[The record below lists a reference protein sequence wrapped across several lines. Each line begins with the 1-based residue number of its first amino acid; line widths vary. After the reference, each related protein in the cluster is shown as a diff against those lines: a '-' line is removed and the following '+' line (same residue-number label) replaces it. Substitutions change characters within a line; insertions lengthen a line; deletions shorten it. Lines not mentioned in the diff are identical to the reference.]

1 MAADSSRPAPPPP
14 ADEKLPPLGVFGKY
28 RLDRIVGRGGMAV
41 VYDARDLTLD
51 RRVALKVLFNR
62 KTERP
67 RQALQE
73 WQRFVQE
80 ARVGANLPKHPAIC
94 TLYEA
99 GVIEDR
105 RYLAMEFVEG
115 RPFGDWRHA
124 GAPLREQVRVL
135 RDVALAV
142 HSAHEQGVLHRDL
155 KPANI
160 LVDSAGRP
168 FITDFGLA
176 KNLEASGA
184 ISLTPSGFV
193 VGSPAYMSPE
203 QARGRDDLDRRTDV
217 YALGAI
223 LYEVLTGRPPVE
235 GKGPVEMLSKV
246 VDGAIDPP
254 SERARKLGLPPP
266 DPGLEAICRKAMAP
280 DPEKRYTTA
289 EAMAADLGRWLGES
303 PSPSRRRGSRAAW
316 AAAAGALALL
326 AALVPLLPS
335 SSRHARRHALLVVGA
350 SARMNAPDTAIR
362 TRLNG
367 LGFAVTVVDAG
378 LLVPAD
384 VEEKGLIAL
393 APSLPGKDF
402 AEAERF
408 AALPV
413 PILCAGPDLWDALG
427 MTLGA
432 AEAER
437 NDAER
442 PTEAE
447 IRTPGG
453 TSAGGGSLRSRAI
466 LPASRCRPAGPA
478 CGRRSR
484 CGLGPGRSGPA
495 ARLRL
500 SERSG
505 HETPDGARAAGG
517 ISFPRGSRGSSRRG
531 RLGALRR
538 GGALV
543 PVAGTVGQTLC
554 FGLRS
559 L

>member
-1 MAADSSRPAPPPP
+1 VAADPSRPAPPPP
-14 ADEKLPPLGVFGKY
+14 PDEKLPPLGVFGKY

-67 RQALQE
+67 KQALEE

-80 ARVGANLPKHPAIC
+80 ARVGANLPKHPGIC
-94 TLYEA
+94 MLYEA
-99 GVIEDR
+99 GVIDDR

-115 RPFGDWRHA
+115 RPFGDWRHG

-176 KNLEASGA
+176 KNLAASGA

-246 VDGAIDPP
+246 VDGAIDAP
-254 SERARKLGLPPP
+254 SERARRLGLPPP
-266 DPGLEAICRKAMAP
+266 DPELEAICRKAMAP
-280 DPEKRYTTA
+280 DPEKRYATA
-289 EAMAADLGRWLGES
+289 EEMAADLGRWLGEAPRS
-303 PSPSRRRGSRAAW
+303 SRGRGRRAAW
-316 AAAAGALALL
+316 AAAAAGALALL
-326 AALVPLLPS
+326 AALAALLPS
-335 SSRHARRHALLVVGA
+335 SSSREARRHALLVVGA

-378 LLVPAD
+378 ILVPAD
-384 VEEKGLIAL
+384 VEDKGLIAL
-393 APSLPGKDF
+393 APSLQGKDF

-413 PILCAGPDLWDALG
+413 PILCAGPDLWDILG

-432 AEAER
+432 PEAEPD
-437 NDAER
+437 DAEH
-442 PTEAE
+442 PTEAQ
-447 IRTPGG
+447 IRTP
-453 TSAGGGSLRSRAI
+453 AGHPLGAGLTGPVRFFRR
-466 LPASRCRPAGPA
+466 PVPVRRVRPAESALVVASARGDPTRPLVFA
-478 CGRRSR
+478 YPKGAAMGRRTA
-484 CGLGPGRSGPA
+484 PA
-495 ARLRL
+495 
-500 SERSG
+500 
-505 HETPDGARAAGG
+505 
-517 ISFPRGSRGSSRRG
+517 RRVG
-531 RLGALRR
+531 F
-538 GGALV
+538 LV
-543 PVAGTVGQTLC
+543 PEDPEAPLDEAAWALFDAAVHWCV
-554 FGLRS
+554 S
-559 L
+559 PEP